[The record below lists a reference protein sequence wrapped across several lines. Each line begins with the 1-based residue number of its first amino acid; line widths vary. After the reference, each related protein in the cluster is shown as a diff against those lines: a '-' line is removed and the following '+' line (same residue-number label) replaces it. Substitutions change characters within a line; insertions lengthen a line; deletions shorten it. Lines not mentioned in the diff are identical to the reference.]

1 MELRE
6 LRTSLFGFKKKDVC
20 EYMARLRSE
29 LVENLEE
36 DRENDKRTILDLEQ
50 RNAELN
56 ECISKL
62 SAEKERLL
70 AENAEKERIIS
81 ALEEDSES
89 ANGESTQSANT
100 QAESGCAE
108 AADIIFEAKQFADS
122 LRGKAEKENEEL
134 RRENAEYHNRV
145 KNELSQCKSAV
156 GDLRGK
162 IAKTLKDIDADL
174 SKKEDSI
181 AELERKLEIQ
191 DI

>member
-36 DRENDKRTILDLEQ
+36 DRENDKHTILDLEQ

-56 ECISKL
+56 DCISKL

-81 ALEEDSES
+81 ALEEDFES
-89 ANGESTQSANT
+89 ANGENTQSANT

-122 LRGKAEKENEEL
+122 LRDKAEKENENL

-181 AELERKLEIQ
+181 AELERKLEIK